1 MPRNLNRR
9 IEAIIPIERGEIK
22 SIIHNQ
28 LELEM
33 TGKNYTLNKDGS
45 YTFNDRR
52 TDSQLD
58 NELQFMTEKEKT
70 NESKKSKKT
79 SK

>member
-52 TDSQLD
+52 IDSQLD

>member
-33 TGKNYTLNKDGS
+33 SGKNYTLNKDGS

-52 TDSQLD
+52 IDSQLD